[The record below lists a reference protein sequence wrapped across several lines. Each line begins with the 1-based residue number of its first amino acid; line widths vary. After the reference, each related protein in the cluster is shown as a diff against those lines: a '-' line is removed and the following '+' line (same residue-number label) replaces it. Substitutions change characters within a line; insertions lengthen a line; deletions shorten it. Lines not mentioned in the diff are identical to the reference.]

1 LKVDAALTNRFD
13 QKDLDVEVRGSIA
26 AVIDVIRAT
35 SSIAALFAGGAGSV
49 TIAATLEEAYR
60 LKKKE
65 PGKLLC
71 GEVSGLPPEGF
82 DYGNSPLEFSRLKL
96 GGRKAILKTTNG
108 TASFLRA
115 RESQAV
121 YSLSALNFSAVLK
134 KILEEA
140 EKTGKDILFICS
152 GELGRL
158 AYDDAYIAGLAVK
171 YIMENS
177 PEPPGLSDSAR
188 LILSAVKGDRDIER
202 ALEASTS
209 ARSLKAVGL
218 GDDIPF
224 CARLDEY
231 DVAPEAF
238 VRDNMTRIL
247 SG

>member
-13 QKDLDVEVRGSIA
+13 QKDLDVEVRGSVA

-35 SSIAALFAGGAGSV
+35 SSIAALFARGAGSV
-49 TIAATLEEAYR
+49 TIASTLEEAYR
-60 LKKKE
+60 LKEKE
-65 PGKLLC
+65 PEKLLC
-71 GEVSGLPPEGF
+71 GEVNGLAPEGF
-82 DYGNSPLEFSRLKL
+82 DQGNSPLEFSRLEL
-96 GGRKAILKTTNG
+96 DGREIILKTTNG

-115 RESQAV
+115 AGSPAV
-121 YSLSALNFSAVLK
+121 YSLSALNFTAAME
-134 KILEEA
+134 KILQEA
-140 EKTGKDILFICS
+140 EKLRKDILFICS

-177 PEPPGLSDSAR
+177 PGPPALSDSAR
-188 LILSAVKGDRDIER
+188 LVMSAVRGERDIES

-224 CARLDEY
+224 CARLDEF
-231 DVAPEAF
+231 DVA
-238 VRDNMTRIL
+238 VRAVTLKDETRLL